1 MAARPATALELAR
14 YGHIAAFLR
23 QQMEE
28 RGLKRPVDLNQLL
41 GLDRGNTLAHKWLN
55 GFGAPTK
62 KNRALLAKKFG
73 TQADFFLPRTGKAP
87 TEQLPVVRQVAASAR
102 VPEVLSFAVQADGTA
117 RIRLD
122 VTLPIEQGA
131 PLLRMLLDAGLVIG
145 HSTSDLQT

>member
-23 QQMEE
+23 EQMEE

-41 GLDRGNTLAHKWLN
+41 GIDRDNTLSHKWLN
-55 GFGAPTK
+55 GFGAPSPK
-62 KNRALLAKKFG
+62 HRALLARKLG
-73 TQADFFLPRTGKAP
+73 TEAEFFLPRTGEAP
-87 TEQLPVVRQVAASAR
+87 AERLPVVRQVAAPAR

-145 HSTSDLQT
+145 HTSDLQT